1 MNQDDGSG
9 PAPLVDTH
17 AHPMDRAFDADRA
30 EVLARARAAGLVALI
45 AVGYTAESS
54 RQAVALAEAHDWI
67 WATVGIHPN
76 AVSAASRADWAEVAR
91 LARHPRVVAIGE
103 TGLDYYRT
111 WSQPAAQRDWL
122 RRHLDLAGELDRPV
136 VVHNRAADAD
146 VRAILT
152 EWAARRAGAARPP
165 GVLHCFA
172 GDPET
177 LAVGTAAGFY
187 VSFAGPVTY
196 RNAGRLPLAVVQ
208 TPADRLVLE
217 TDCPYL
223 PPVPHRGQRNEPAY
237 LRLTA
242 RRVAEL
248 RGEPPEALARRTT
261 ANAGRLFGL
270 PLPAA
275 AETDRS
281 GGGGRRSADS
291 LRPGERIQ

>member
-1 MNQDDGSG
+1 
-9 PAPLVDTH
+9 
-17 AHPMDRAFDADRA
+17 
-30 EVLARARAAGLVALI
+30 
-45 AVGYTAESS
+45 
-54 RQAVALAEAHDWI
+54 
-67 WATVGIHPN
+67 
-76 AVSAASRADWAEVAR
+76 
-91 LARHPRVVAIGE
+91 
-103 TGLDYYRT
+103 
-111 WSQPAAQRDWL
+111 
-122 RRHLDLAGELDRPV
+122 
-136 VVHNRAADAD
+136 
-146 VRAILT
+146 
-152 EWAARRAGAARPP
+152 
-165 GVLHCFA
+165 VLHCFA